1 VNEHKNKEL
10 GFGKNVDKD
19 FRFINRNGSI
29 NVKRK
34 GLPVFRPYDL
44 FHTLITIG
52 WLKFLF
58 LVGTSFFLINAI
70 FALVYY
76 LIGENS
82 VSLVDHESEFDA
94 FWDYFFFSVQTIT
107 TVGYGAMSPL
117 LVSAKIISS
126 IESFIG
132 LLGIA
137 LVTGLLYGRFSRPVA
152 KIKYSEFGVV
162 APFKGGKAFMV
173 KLANQRSSKL
183 IESEVRML
191 LSYNNE
197 NGRVNLP
204 MELELKKI
212 DFLALTWTIVHPIKE
227 GSPWHGLTE
236 EDLRKGN
243 AEIIVLLK
251 AFDDTFSQTVYSRMS
266 YKHDEI
272 VWGAKFKSSITT
284 EGNQTTIDLAR
295 IDDIEIV
302 S

>member
-1 VNEHKNKEL
+1 VNEQKNKEL

-19 FRFINRNGSI
+19 FRFIKRDGSI

-34 GLPVFRPYDL
+34 GLPLVRPYDL
-44 FHTLITIG
+44 FHTLITMG

-58 LVGTSFFLINAI
+58 LVGSSFFLINAF
-70 FALVYY
+70 FAFVYCF
-76 LIGENS
+76 LGEKS
-82 VSLVDHESEFDA
+82 VSLVSLESEFEA
-94 FWDYFFFSVQTIT
+94 YWDYFFFSVQTIT
-107 TVGYGAMSPL
+107 TLGYGAMSPL
-117 LVSAKIISS
+117 IVSAKIISS
-126 IESFIG
+126 LESFIG

-152 KIKYSEFGVV
+152 KIKYSNFGVV
-162 APFKGGKAFMV
+162 APFQEGTAFMV

-191 LSYNNE
+191 LSYSNE
-197 NGRVNLP
+197 NGRMNLP
-204 MELELKKI
+204 MDLELKKI
-212 DFLALTWTIVHPIKE
+212 DFLALTWTVVHPINE
-227 GSPWHGLTE
+227 ESPWFNLTE

-266 YKHDEI
+266 YKHNEI
-272 VWGAKFKSSITT
+272 IWGAKFKSSITT
-284 EGNQTTIDLAR
+284 ENNQTTIDLAR
-295 IDDIEIV
+295 IDEIEIL